1 MPLPDIM
8 AADQIHLHLVD
19 ETQIS
24 PDVLLDH
31 YRAVMTDDERERS
44 NRFHFDRDRRQFTIS
59 RALLRFT
66 LSSYVLGVA
75 PADWRFSR
83 NQYGRPAIENAIDAP
98 LDFNLSHTTGC
109 AVLAVSRLPCV
120 GVDVEWLGRQLDALD
135 LARRF
140 FAYAEVAALP
150 NDPAG
155 RDRQFFQLWTLK
167 EAFVKARGK
176 GLVLPLD
183 SFCIGFPTRDTISL
197 RISDQ
202 PGERWRLWTLAA
214 APDHALSVAAMTAE
228 PLKLR
233 LFNSVPGVSSTE
245 AAPHI
250 LRRL

>member
-1 MPLPDIM
+1 MPVLNIM

-19 ETQIS
+19 ETQI
-24 PDVLLDH
+24 PADVRLDH
-31 YRAVMTDDERERS
+31 YRAVMTDDERARCD
-44 NRFHFDRDRRQFTIS
+44 RFHFDRDRHQFTIS

-66 LSSYVLGVA
+66 LSSYLPGIA

-83 NQYGRPAIENAIDAP
+83 GQYGRPAIENAINAS

-120 GVDVEWLGRQLDALD
+120 GVDVEWRGRQLDVLD

-140 FAYAEVAALP
+140 FVHAEAAALP
-150 NDPAG
+150 ADPAG

-176 GLVLPLD
+176 GLSLPLD
-183 SFCIGFPTRDTISL
+183 SFCIGFPAPDTISL
-197 RISDQ
+197 RITDE
-202 PGERWRLWTLAA
+202 PAARWRLWTLAV
-214 APDHALSVAAMTAE
+214 PTDHALSVAAMTSQ
-228 PLKLR
+228 PMTLR
-233 LFNSVPGVSSTE
+233 LFDTVPGESITE
-245 AAPHI
+245 LAPHV